1 MDAKKYFSY
10 AIVATGCAVILA
22 AVLVF
27 VPMTKGARVG
37 GSRSCISEH
46 FSTVAVDRDLMPRCF
61 TRDAEAQNILSL
73 LRDTK
78 ASDPD
83 AFAELSLILQKMLC
97 IDADVTGAGAG
108 GYQSFQLPF
117 VTQHDLEP
125 AASFVGRCLK
135 GAVRSRDLE
144 IMMDKF
150 EKRGVV
156 LIQSLS
162 SGDEAT
168 RSQCLTK
175 FHGVAV
181 RSSRAIGKACMNNG
195 VGLDRPSGPRDPG
208 FSIPEGLEEQG
219 PYSIRGDTQY
229 I

>member
-1 MDAKKYFSY
+1 M
-10 AIVATGCAVILA
+10 LA
-22 AVLVF
+22 LVLSF
-27 VPMTKGARVG
+27 KSKPMT
-37 GSRSCISEH
+37 EH

-61 TRDAEAQNILSL
+61 TRDPDAQNILAM
-73 LRDTK
+73 LRDK
-78 ASDPD
+78 KSSHPD
-83 AFAELSLILQKMLC
+83 AFGELSLILQKMLC

-144 IMMDKF
+144 IMMEKF
-150 EKRGVV
+150 ERRGTT
-156 LIQSLS
+156 LLHTLCTDSRKS
-162 SGDEAT
+162 E
-168 RSQCLTK
+168 CLTK
-175 FHGVAV
+175 FHSVVVKAT
-181 RSSRAIGKACMNNG
+181 RAIGKACMNNS

-208 FSIPEGLEEQG
+208 YSIPAGLEEQG
-219 PYSIRGDTQY
+219 PYSIRGAVQY